1 MATTT
6 LTAIM
11 DRFQVI
17 CEGTTLALQPSQS
30 PFSHEREPNAT
41 VESAYYLADDGIS
54 ESKDGTNDLEFRIDT
69 LTVWLARRMAVQGQ
83 TQIETLETT
92 LTTLERL
99 ILADGPANSYHA
111 KVVDRAGPRRVGES
125 AVLVAGLT
133 FAVDYDFST
142 AVS

>member
-6 LTAIM
+6 LKAII
-11 DRFQVI
+11 DRFQAI
-17 CEGTTLALQPSQS
+17 CEGTTLLLQPSQS

-41 VESAYYLADDGIS
+41 VESAYYLADGGLS
-54 ESKDGTNDLEFRIDT
+54 ESQSGTNDIEFRIDS
-69 LTVWLARRMAVQGQ
+69 LTVWLARRMAANGQ

-92 LTTLERL
+92 LNTLERL

-111 KVVDRAGPRRVGES
+111 KVVDRVGPRRAGES